1 MKSRHRH
8 FTLIELLVVIAII
21 AILAAILL
29 PALQQA
35 RTRAGATSCLSNLK
49 QMGLIADIY
58 MGDNRGFWP
67 AQKKMKGGG
76 NTFWNCLIRAKLLG
90 DEILKKGGKNFATC
104 PGFSFNTD
112 FTPSQSSY
120 EFWPQT
126 YGSPIVH
133 NDYEWANNGAGYFPR
148 QAHPNGYFKHQ
159 ASGNGFTGTLAVADL
174 PDSQKVLFA
183 DSACLWKGLPQGHG
197 LLHAISVVE
206 IKSNIAGPILIHG
219 GRINILSLAGN
230 ADSATGDQHLN
241 QWFYPTFGIKDAPVL
256 YILPKY
262 HLLGDLTQIVPSDG
276 R

>member
-1 MKSRHRH
+1 MKTKYFR

-35 RTRAGATSCLSNLK
+35 RERATATSCLSNLK
-49 QMGLIADIY
+49 QMGIIADMY

-67 AQKKMKGGG
+67 AQAKMKDGG

-90 DEILKKGGKNFATC
+90 NEFLTKGGKNFATC

-112 FTPSQSSY
+112 FTPSWSQY

-126 YGSPIVH
+126 YGTQYVH
-133 NDYEWANNGAGYFPR
+133 KVAEWTSNGAGYYPR
-148 QAHPNGYFKHQ
+148 QAHPNGYFKTT

-174 PDSQKVLFA
+174 PDSKKVLFA
-183 DSACLWKGLPQGHG
+183 DSGCKWKGVPQGHG
-197 LLHAISVVE
+197 KLYAVGTQAPT
-206 IKSNIAGPILIHG
+206 SNVAGPILIHG

-230 ADSATGDQHLN
+230 ADSASGDQHLN
-241 QWFYPTFGIKDAPVL
+241 EWFYPSFGIKDAPVL
-256 YILPKY
+256 YILPKHHY
-262 HLLGDLTQIVPSDG
+262 LNDLTEVIPSDG